1 MSPRVARWVRIV
13 AVQTAIGLLLLEVAL
28 RIYNPIPWRLRGNEI
43 VLPVRHVYHFANG
56 DRVRKID
63 RVTIHSKNSLG
74 FRGPDPP
81 RDFDQRLTILT
92 IGGSTTESLFLSDG
106 RAWTD
111 VLARHLATTFPEVW
125 VNNGGIDGHSTF
137 GHLTLLKSFVIRLR
151 PKVALFLVGA
161 NDVGLELPTT
171 FDDGLRTPLG
181 GVRVMANT
189 IAQHSEVVTMSWN
202 LARAFRAR
210 NRGLGHS
217 ELDLTTAEQLHLDDQ
232 VIAETIERFRGYLP
246 GYTQRLVEIATV
258 TRSAGIEPVWL
269 TQPALFGEGVDPATG
284 CDLAEVKVNGRG
296 NGRLEWR
303 LLELQNGVTRQVA
316 LAEHVMLIDLARE
329 LPKDS
334 RYFYDFLHFT
344 NEGSERVGE
353 IVAAQLLPFLV
364 DRFGT
369 RAP

>member
-1 MSPRVARWVRIV
+1 M
-13 AVQTAIGLLLLEVAL
+13 
-28 RIYNPIPWRLRGNEI
+28 
-43 VLPVRHVYHFANG
+43 
-56 DRVRKID
+56 
-63 RVTIHSKNSLG
+63 
-74 FRGPDPP
+74 
-81 RDFDQRLTILT
+81 
-92 IGGSTTESLFLSDG
+92 
-106 RAWTD
+106 
-111 VLARHLATTFPEVW
+111 LARHLATTFPEVW

-284 CDLAEVKVNGRG
+284 T
-296 NGRLEWR
+296 
-303 LLELQNGVTRQVA
+303 TR
-316 LAEHVMLIDLARE
+316 
-329 LPKDS
+329 
-334 RYFYDFLHFT
+334 
-344 NEGSERVGE
+344 
-353 IVAAQLLPFLV
+353 
-364 DRFGT
+364 
-369 RAP
+369 